1 MQRSKAHRL
10 LSRGS
15 RDTKLARLI
24 VSALAVTGVVC
35 TAAVSWA
42 AGVPNH
48 VRDVRVHA
56 ADGDTAG
63 AVIEVQGTSAPS
75 FSVRVGDGG
84 KRLLVDISDSDMVG
98 APDSIGAITTRT
110 GPVGGVL
117 TQTFKTEAGNFTR
130 LSVNLS
136 HEATYRVRAE
146 GNVLKITLSPG
157 ASTVPLLDNPPT
169 AAEKAKVTPPID
181 LREVKFERE
190 PPTAGKP
197 QSDSIVIKLS
207 ALPAYSQRTTASGRL
222 RLEIKNAQVPESL
235 TRTLDVTGYKG
246 SLSAVSTFYD
256 ADNKTAVI
264 EVERANGSDAEGQLT
279 VDGNS
284 LVWSF
289 AVPRSMATNGAG
301 RGTKTVARER
311 DFSDIPRVEQGFGG
325 TMPTAISSADA
336 AANARDASGGAGD
349 DGRAHVVARNG
360 DDGEITVETSDG
372 SAAGFT
378 AHVNAQIAPGEGRFP
393 GRRVD
398 VDLKDV
404 DIHNLLR
411 LLADVGRVNIITADD
426 VQGSITIRM
435 RNVPWDQALEV
446 VLQSKSL
453 GMVRNGNLIRVAPL
467 ATLQRERELRIAAAK
482 QEYELQPLETR
493 LIPISYATA
502 DELQSRAKD
511 MLSPRGSMAVDERT
525 NILIARDIAGNLD
538 HIEEL
543 VRSLD
548 TQTAQVLVEARIV
561 EATSSYTRDIGIQWG
576 GDAAASAA
584 TGNATGL
591 AFPSSVTLAGGAT
604 DANTPKAG
612 LSPVSSTSPTN
623 PNFAVNLPATVG
635 TGSGGALG
643 LSLGSIDN
651 NFNLAVRLSAA
662 ETEGLVRIVSSPRIL
677 TLNNREARINQGTLI
692 PFSQVSAQGVQTT
705 FQEAKLQ
712 LLVRPHVSADG
723 AVAMHVKVNRDEPD
737 FAQVGANGAPTI
749 LKREAETDLLVMDGH
764 TAVIGGIFTRNTGRS
779 LAQVPFFGDIPIIG
793 ILFQHRSANDT
804 RNELVI
810 FLTPRIVNRGE
821 ALGR

>member
-10 LSRGS
+10 LSRDS

-24 VSALAVTGVVC
+24 IGALAATGVMF
-35 TAAVSWA
+35 TAAVTWA
-42 AGVPNH
+42 ATGTPNH

-56 ADGDTAG
+56 ADGDAAG
-63 AVIEVQGTSAPS
+63 AVIEVQGTSSPS

-98 APDSIGAITTRT
+98 ASPTAGAITSKM

-117 TQTFKTEAGNFTR
+117 TQTFQTSAGNFTR

-136 HEATYRVRAE
+136 HEATYRVQSE
-146 GNVLKITLSPG
+146 GNVLKISLSPG
-157 ASTVPLLDNPPT
+157 AATVPLLDVPT
-169 AAEKAKVTPPID
+169 TASEKAKVSPAAD

-197 QSDSIVIKLS
+197 QTDAVVIKLS
-207 ALPAYSQRTTASGRL
+207 SLPAYSQRTTASGRL
-222 RLEIKNAQVPESL
+222 RLEIKNTQVPDSL
-235 TRTLDVTGYKG
+235 ARTLDVTGYKG

-256 ADNKTAVI
+256 ADNKMAVI
-264 EVERANGSDAEGQLT
+264 EVERINGSDTEGQLT

-289 AVPRSMATNGAG
+289 AVPRGMSTNGSG

-311 DFSDIPRVEQGFGG
+311 DFSDIPKVEQGFGG
-325 TMPTAISSADA
+325 EMPTAISAADT
-336 AANARDASGGAGD
+336 AANRNAGD
-349 DGRAHVVARNG
+349 DGRAHVVARTG

-378 AHVNAQIAPGEGRFP
+378 SHVNAQIAPGEGRFH

-591 AFPSSVTLAGGAT
+591 AFPNSVTLAGGAT

-612 LSPVSSTSPTN
+612 LSPVSATAPTN

-779 LAQVPFFGDIPIIG
+779 LAQVPFFGDIPILG